1 MSEEPL
7 PTEAELRYYYF
18 GLHSV
23 LRRYRTMTILG
34 WIIAALGLATVPL
47 SWRLGTPH
55 GLMDT
60 LLTAGTVVAG
70 LAVVQQSVA
79 ALSSYLHVPFGD
91 RPGHP
96 ALQNEPP
103 RPSLGTVS
111 ESRTPRPDG
120 VGTGGAADRHPAILQ
135 IEELM
140 RDVDEG
146 GWQEA
151 YAAIEK
157 LEKMQ
162 DSYGLPQ
169 LKR

>member
-1 MSEEPL
+1 MSEKLL

-34 WIIAALGLATVPL
+34 WIIVALGLATVPL

-60 LLTAGTVVAG
+60 LLSAGTVVAG

-91 RPGHP
+91 RPG
-96 ALQNEPP
+96 
-103 RPSLGTVS
+103 
-111 ESRTPRPDG
+111 G
-120 VGTGGAADRHPAILQ
+120 VRTGGTADRHPAMLQ

-140 RDVDEG
+140 RYVDEG